1 MVAEPG
7 QGSPCCHD
15 AFLTGSIM
23 SEPVVPTSAETPAG
37 LRYVNDGDAGL
48 TRVRKGDEFIYKTAS
63 GKTVRDKDTLARIRS
78 LAIPPAYEDV
88 WICEK
93 ENGHVQATGRDAKGR
108 KQYRYHPKYREH
120 RESRKYERIM
130 EFARILPTIRDQV
143 KKDMGR
149 QGLPREKVIA
159 TVVALL
165 ESTLIR
171 VGNEDYVKEN
181 NSYGLTTL
189 REKHIDVK
197 GNELRFQFKGKSGKQ
212 WKLNH
217 SDKRIAKVV
226 RQCQDLPG
234 QHLFQ
239 YVDDDGEQRVVTSA
253 DVNDYLREIG
263 GPDVSAKD
271 FRTWAGTVLAALAL
285 SEFEAFDSQ
294 TLAKKNLKAAITRVS
309 ERLGNTPTICRK
321 CYVHPEIFTTYLDG
335 ALAEE
340 LKTKADEEF
349 ENLSSLRP
357 EEAAV
362 LTLIRRRLSAESG
375 TRAVP
380 RRKATSKPR
389 SGRDAGFTRRKAA

>member
-1 MVAEPG
+1 
-7 QGSPCCHD
+7 
-15 AFLTGSIM
+15 M
-23 SEPVVPTSAETPAG
+23 SLSAVPVPAETPAG
-37 LRYVNDGDAGL
+37 LRYVNDEEPGIA
-48 TRVRKGDEFIYKTAS
+48 RARKGDGFTYKTAS

-78 LAIPPAYEDV
+78 LAVPPAYEDV

-93 ENGHVQATGRDAKGR
+93 ENGHIQATGRDAKGR

-120 RESRKYERIM
+120 RETRKYERIID
-130 EFARILPTIRDQV
+130 FARILPTIRDQV

-149 QGLPREKVIA
+149 HGLPREKVIA

-171 VGNEDYVKEN
+171 VGNEDYARDN
-181 NSYGLTTL
+181 QSYGLTTL

-197 GNELRFQFKGKSGKQ
+197 GNELRFQFKGKSGKA

-217 SDKRIAKVV
+217 SDRRIAKVV
-226 RQCQDLPG
+226 RECQDLPG

-239 YVDDDGEQRVVTSA
+239 YVDDEGEQRVVSSS

-271 FRTWAGTVLAALAL
+271 FRTWAGTVLAAIAL
-285 SEFEAFDSQ
+285 REFEAFDSQ
-294 TLAKKNLKAAITRVS
+294 TLAKKNIKAAIARVS

-335 ALAEE
+335 TLAEDLE
-340 LKTKADEEF
+340 KKAEKEF
-349 ENLSSLRP
+349 ENLASLKP

-362 LTLIRRRLSAESG
+362 LTLIRRRLAAE
-375 TRAVP
+375 
-380 RRKATSKPR
+380 TSKRAPAR
-389 SGRDAGFTRRKAA
+389 KKAAGKRPTREEKFSRRKAA